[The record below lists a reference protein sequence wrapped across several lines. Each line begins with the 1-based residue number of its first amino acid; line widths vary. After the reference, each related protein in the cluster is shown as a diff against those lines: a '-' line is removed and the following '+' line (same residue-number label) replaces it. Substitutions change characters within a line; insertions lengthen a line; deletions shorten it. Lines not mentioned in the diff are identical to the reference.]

1 MKTQK
6 KKDGWNKMFAYR
18 NTEDIRKK
26 IDMLIKKG
34 HFRKNLNSGEY
45 ELTKKGIKKCK
56 KIGLKIGFIE

>member
-1 MKTQK
+1 
-6 KKDGWNKMFAYR
+6 MFAYR

-34 HFRKNLNSGEY
+34 HLRKNLNSGEY

-56 KIGLKIGFIE
+56 KIGLKIGFIT